1 MFQLLRDKLSN
12 SGEALKLLIPNLVEL
27 YRGGWTNYSCMVT
40 SQKILEKGMGNR
52 GSKSTVFVRKLYTVV
67 KEQRVDGS
75 CNGLVINPLLRCT
88 LRGFERIS
96 WYGIPSNQ
104 ILIKRYYTTNDSNT
118 NIESEISTIN
128 KESFKLNPW
137 FITGFTDGDGS
148 FTISTSKKKSGT
160 GWKIHPTF
168 TIGLDIKDLDILIQ
182 FKAYFNA
189 GKIYKSKRGIIY
201 YTIGSTKDLLK
212 HVLPHF
218 DKYPLS
224 SLKLKDYLVFKRILL
239 LMQKGE
245 HQSLSGLFKIF
256 SERANLNK
264 GLPKVVEEEYPDLK
278 PAVIPELKI
287 APTIN
292 PDWLAGFITAEASFF
307 ISIYPSKD
315 RKVGYAVSLVFS
327 LSQHAKDLDLLKRI
341 ADSLECGIVR
351 KHKSR
356 EAVELVITK
365 SEDINQK
372 LTPLLSKHT
381 LSGVKLLDFERFQ
394 KASILINSKAHLT
407 SEGIKLIKDIKD
419 TMYNRGL

>member
-1 MFQLLRDKLSN
+1 MGEHFKIIEYPKQQQPGKLFQLLRDKLSN

-27 YRGGWTNYSCMVT
+27 YR
-40 SQKILEKGMGNR
+40 GMGNR

-75 CNGLVINPLLRCT
+75 CNGLDLQTEMVHSLFLPLKR
-88 LRGFERIS
+88 
-96 WYGIPSNQ
+96 NQ
-104 ILIKRYYTTNDSNT
+104 VQVEKFILH
-118 NIESEISTIN
+118 
-128 KESFKLNPW
+128 L
-137 FITGFTDGDGS
+137 
-148 FTISTSKKKSGT
+148 
-160 GWKIHPTF
+160 
-168 TIGLDIKDLDILIQ
+168 LL
-182 FKAYFNA
+182 AYFNA

-292 PDWLAGFITAEASFF
+292 PD
-307 ISIYPSKD
+307 
-315 RKVGYAVSLVFS
+315 
-327 LSQHAKDLDLLKRI
+327 
-341 ADSLECGIVR
+341 
-351 KHKSR
+351 
-356 EAVELVITK
+356 
-365 SEDINQK
+365 
-372 LTPLLSKHT
+372 
-381 LSGVKLLDFERFQ
+381 
-394 KASILINSKAHLT
+394 
-407 SEGIKLIKDIKD
+407 
-419 TMYNRGL
+419 